1 MSIIRVAALALALA
15 APALLPTTLTA
26 AELKLDADLG
36 QTVLSTAKPG
46 SVFLRLNLKSLA
58 TAKSERRTPVNVAIV
73 IDRSGSMQGD
83 RIAAAKE
90 GARVALKRLSS
101 DDIVSL
107 VSYNH
112 DVDILTPAAPLRD
125 SRDKLIEAIDS
136 LQASGTTALY
146 AGVQEGGRQVEKF
159 VSDNNVNRVILL
171 SDGLANVGP
180 STPGELAE
188 LGRKLASKGI
198 SVSTIGLGLD
208 YNEDLM
214 QRLAAASDGNH
225 AFVERPSDLAEIFD
239 REFGDALSVSAR
251 DITIIIECKLGF
263 KPMRIL
269 GRDGSIAGDKVT
281 LKLNQMQADNERYV
295 VVELQA
301 PEGRSEGAA
310 EVADVTVTYVGP
322 RQGRRAGPRRGQA
335 QRALLG
341 QREGRRGRHQQAGD
355 EPGDAADRHREEREG
370 GGAARQRRHRRG
382 AQGAGGERRVHQA
395 LARRVHLGCR
405 AGAAGLGQRAQRS
418 RAAEPRS
425 RQQARQ
431 RRLGPDAQDDA
442 LRPAQ
447 GQGAAG
453 LLTDRRG
460 HCAVAPGCI
469 PAPLSLAGVRA
480 RP

>member
-1 MSIIRVAALALALA
+1 MSIIRAAALALALA

-36 QTVLSTAKPG
+36 QTVLSTSKPG

-58 TAKSERRTPVNVAIV
+58 AVKSERRTPVNVAIV

-101 DDIVSL
+101 DDVVSL

-112 DVDILTPAAPLRD
+112 DYAVLSPAAPLRN
-125 SRDKLIEAIDS
+125 SRDKLIEAIDN
-136 LQASGTTALY
+136 LEASGTTALY
-146 AGVQEGGRQVEKF
+146 AGVKEGGRQVEAF

-263 KPMRIL
+263 KPTRIL
-269 GRDGSIAGDKVT
+269 GRDGSIDGDKVT

-295 VVELQA
+295 VVELQS

-310 EVADVTVTYVGP
+310 EVADVTVTYVDLDKGGSP
-322 RQGRRAGPRRGQA
+322 ARAEAKPSVRFSNNAKDVEDGINKPVMSQVTQQIATEKSEKAVELRDNGDIAGARKVLEENAEYIKRSRDVFTTGAAPAPQASASALDDLERQS
-335 QRALLG
+335 
-341 QREGRRGRHQQAGD
+341 RE
-355 EPGDAADRHREEREG
+355 AADKLDSSDWDRTRKMM
-370 GGAARQRRHRRG
+370 
-382 AQGAGGERRVHQA
+382 
-395 LARRVHLGCR
+395 
-405 AGAAGLGQRAQRS
+405 RS
-418 RAAEPRS
+418 DQHKAKV
-425 RQQARQ
+425 QQ
-431 RRLGPDAQDDA
+431 
-442 LRPAQ
+442 
-447 GQGAAG
+447 
-453 LLTDRRG
+453 TY
-460 HCAVAPGCI
+460 
-469 PAPLSLAGVRA
+469 
-480 RP
+480 

>member
-36 QTVLSTAKPG
+36 QTVLSTSKPG
-46 SVFLRLNLKSLA
+46 SVFLRLNLKSLT

-112 DVDILTPAAPLRD
+112 DFDVLSPAAPLRD
-125 SRDKLIEAIDS
+125 SRDKLIEAIDN

-159 VSDNNVNRVILL
+159 VSDNNVNRVVLL

-263 KPMRIL
+263 KPTRIL
-269 GRDGSIAGDKVT
+269 GRDGSIDGDKVT

-310 EVADVTVTYVGP
+310 EVADVTVTYVDLDKGGAP
-322 RQGRRAGPRRGQA
+322 SRVEAKPSVRFSGNAKDVEDGINKPVMSQVTQQIATEKSEKAVELRDNGDIAGARKVLEENAEYIKRSRDVFTSGVAPAPQASASALSDLERQS
-335 QRALLG
+335 
-341 QREGRRGRHQQAGD
+341 REAANKLDSGEWDRTRKMMRSDQHKAKVQQAY
-355 EPGDAADRHREEREG
+355 
-370 GGAARQRRHRRG
+370 
-382 AQGAGGERRVHQA
+382 
-395 LARRVHLGCR
+395 
-405 AGAAGLGQRAQRS
+405 
-418 RAAEPRS
+418 
-425 RQQARQ
+425 
-431 RRLGPDAQDDA
+431 
-442 LRPAQ
+442 
-447 GQGAAG
+447 
-453 LLTDRRG
+453 
-460 HCAVAPGCI
+460 
-469 PAPLSLAGVRA
+469 
-480 RP
+480 

>member
-36 QTVLSTAKPG
+36 QTVLSTSKPG
-46 SVFLRLNLKSLA
+46 SVFLRLNLKSLT
-58 TAKSERRTPVNVAIV
+58 TAKNERRTPVNVAIV

-83 RIAAAKE
+83 RIAAARE

-112 DVDILTPAAPLRD
+112 DFDVLSPAAPLRD
-125 SRDKLIEAIDS
+125 SRDKLIEAIDN

-239 REFGDALSVSAR
+239 REFGDA
-251 DITIIIECKLGF
+251 
-263 KPMRIL
+263 
-269 GRDGSIAGDKVT
+269 
-281 LKLNQMQADNERYV
+281 
-295 VVELQA
+295 
-301 PEGRSEGAA
+301 
-310 EVADVTVTYVGP
+310 
-322 RQGRRAGPRRGQA
+322 
-335 QRALLG
+335 
-341 QREGRRGRHQQAGD
+341 
-355 EPGDAADRHREEREG
+355 
-370 GGAARQRRHRRG
+370 
-382 AQGAGGERRVHQA
+382 
-395 LARRVHLGCR
+395 
-405 AGAAGLGQRAQRS
+405 
-418 RAAEPRS
+418 
-425 RQQARQ
+425 
-431 RRLGPDAQDDA
+431 
-442 LRPAQ
+442 
-447 GQGAAG
+447 
-453 LLTDRRG
+453 
-460 HCAVAPGCI
+460 
-469 PAPLSLAGVRA
+469 
-480 RP
+480 

>member
-36 QTVLSTAKPG
+36 QTVLSTSKPG
-46 SVFLRLNLKSLA
+46 SVFLRLNLKSLT

-112 DVDILTPAAPLRD
+112 DFDVLSPAAPLRD
-125 SRDKLIEAIDS
+125 SRDKLIEAIDN

-263 KPMRIL
+263 KPTRIL
-269 GRDGSIAGDKVT
+269 GRDGSIDGDKVT

-310 EVADVTVTYVGP
+310 EVADVTVTYVDLDKGGAP
-322 RQGRRAGPRRGQA
+322 SRVEAKPSVRFSGNAKDVEDGINKPVMSQVTQQIATEKSEKAVELRDNGDIAGARKVLEENAEYIKRSRDVFTSGVAPAPQASASALSDLERQS
-335 QRALLG
+335 
-341 QREGRRGRHQQAGD
+341 REAANKLDSGEWDRTRKMMRSDQHKAKVQQAY
-355 EPGDAADRHREEREG
+355 
-370 GGAARQRRHRRG
+370 
-382 AQGAGGERRVHQA
+382 
-395 LARRVHLGCR
+395 
-405 AGAAGLGQRAQRS
+405 
-418 RAAEPRS
+418 
-425 RQQARQ
+425 
-431 RRLGPDAQDDA
+431 
-442 LRPAQ
+442 
-447 GQGAAG
+447 
-453 LLTDRRG
+453 
-460 HCAVAPGCI
+460 
-469 PAPLSLAGVRA
+469 
-480 RP
+480 